1 MMVVMIILMIGIL
14 AMLVAPYDVEGFAP
28 VRRVHPIQPIKHNV
42 VIPVAEITS
51 LMSLKSTTM
60 AIEIPTE
67 QRSLNKVQSKIVKSL
82 MITYILSMCVALPTT
97 LFPVYLLHK
106 VKVIDRVRKEKWS
119 LKVAQL
125 CSRSLMRV
133 FPFASKRVLVN
144 DDDDQVKNPQP
155 SIWVCNHV
163 SMLDLFFVLAL
174 DKKLRGKKRR
184 PIKILYWKQLES
196 NPVTGLM
203 CKMCGFIPV
212 DMADNG

>member
-1 MMVVMIILMIGIL
+1 MIILMIGIIL
-14 AMLVAPYDVEGFAP
+14 AVLVAPYEVEGFAP
-28 VRRVHPIQPIKHNV
+28 IQRVHTIQPIQHNV
-42 VIPVAEITS
+42 VVPMAEIITS
-51 LMSLKSTTM
+51 LMSSLKTTNT
-60 AIEIPTE
+60 IEIPTE
-67 QRSLNKVQSKIVKSL
+67 QQSLNKVQSKIVKSL
-82 MITYILSMCVALPTT
+82 MITYIVSMCVALPTT

-144 DDDDQVKNPQP
+144 DDDEQVKNPQP

-174 DKKLRGKKRR
+174 DKKMRGKKRR

>member
-1 MMVVMIILMIGIL
+1 MMVMIIGIL
-14 AMLVAPYDVEGFAP
+14 AMLMVSYGVEGFAP
-28 VRRVHPIQPIKHNV
+28 IRRVHPIQPIQRTV
-42 VIPVAEITS
+42 VVPMAEVTS
-51 LMSLKSTTM
+51 LMSLKSTNM

-174 DKKLRGKKRR
+174 DKKMRGKKRR

>member
-1 MMVVMIILMIGIL
+1 MIALMIGIL
-14 AMLVAPYDVEGFAP
+14 AVFVAPYEVEGFAP
-28 VRRVHPIQPIKHNV
+28 IRRVHTIQPIQHNV
-42 VIPVAEITS
+42 VVPMAEITS
-51 LMSLKSTTM
+51 MMSLKSNT
-60 AIEIPTE
+60 IEIPTE

-133 FPFASKRVLVN
+133 FPFASKQVLVN

-174 DKKLRGKKRR
+174 DKKMRGKKRR

-212 DMADNG
+212 EMADNG

>member
-1 MMVVMIILMIGIL
+1 MMVMIILMIGIL
-14 AMLVAPYDVEGFAP
+14 AMLVAPYDVEGFAS
-28 VRRVHPIQPIKHNV
+28 VRRMHPIQPIQHAV
-42 VIPVAEITS
+42 VVPMAEITS
-51 LMSLKSTTM
+51 LMSLKSTNM

-67 QRSLNKVQSKIVKSL
+67 QQSLNKVQSKIVKSL

-174 DKKLRGKKRR
+174 DKKMRGKKRR

>member
-1 MMVVMIILMIGIL
+1 MMVVMHMIGIL
-14 AMLVAPYDVEGFAP
+14 AMLVAPYEIEGFAP
-28 VRRVHPIQPIKHNV
+28 IRRVHTIQPIQHNYFV
-42 VIPVAEITS
+42 VPMAEITS
-51 LMSLKSTTM
+51 TMSLKSTNM
-60 AIEIPTE
+60 IEIPI
-67 QRSLNKVQSKIVKSL
+67 QQQSLNKVQSKIVKSL

-133 FPFASKRVLVN
+133 FPFASKQVLVN

-174 DKKLRGKKRR
+174 DKKMRGKKRR

-196 NPVTGLM
+196 NPITGLM

-212 DMADNG
+212 EMADNG